1 LVVSSPW
8 FKPPGGF
15 VPDSPI
21 SETLMGLLEL
31 NHASISLAE
40 LNYHRE
46 ETEGRRGYLYS
57 IERSGGGSC
66 ENWRVK

>member
-31 NHASISLAE
+31 NHASVPLADPDYQKAFG
-40 LNYHRE
+40 LVSNPSPAPNTRPFK
-46 ETEGRRGYLYS
+46 RNRL
-57 IERSGGGSC
+57 IFPML
-66 ENWRVK
+66 